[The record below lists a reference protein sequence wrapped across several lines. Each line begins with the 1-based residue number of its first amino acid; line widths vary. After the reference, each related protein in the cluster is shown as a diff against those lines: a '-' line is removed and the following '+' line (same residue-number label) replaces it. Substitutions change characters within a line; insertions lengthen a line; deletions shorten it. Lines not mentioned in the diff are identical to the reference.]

1 MSFLGIKYSIKV
13 FTRDLSWKIPLKYL
27 RTYKDNLLKF
37 FMLLVKKSKF
47 MIYVKKAKIRA
58 LLRADIQKVRSLKI
72 PEFWA
77 PPPSSFALIHF
88 RAPPP
93 PPSRPPK
100 VRSFRL
106 ELTLSPSIST
116 LVKFREMK
124 LIMSTSS
131 LGWTQR
137 VF

>member
-1 MSFLGIKYSIKV
+1 
-13 FTRDLSWKIPLKYL
+13 
-27 RTYKDNLLKF
+27 
-37 FMLLVKKSKF
+37 MLLVKKSKF

-93 PPSRPPK
+93 PLPSPQGTF
-100 VRSFRL
+100 VSA
-106 ELTLSPSIST
+106 
-116 LVKFREMK
+116 
-124 LIMSTSS
+124 
-131 LGWTQR
+131 WTHPLPLN
-137 VF
+137 FYTCEI